1 MTTSNI
7 TLSIGNKLWKVLLGK
22 KRSTQKVIFVPVLRT
37 DYEFIDFDF
46 Y

>member
-22 KRSTQKVIFVPVLRT
+22 KRSTQKVIFLPERT
-37 DYEFIDFDF
+37 DYEFIDFEF
-46 Y
+46 N